1 MRFKKKIVYFTSGV
15 LSKMNHET
23 PYPESKQR
31 CRKYGGYKILNPDGK
46 RSARRALMGV
56 CKCTICSR
64 HITSGTCK
72 IEHGHYLYKG
82 CQPCCQPLRGFACG
96 SCNVLDGKVFTS
108 FLQKIGKTRK
118 EAMNLELSEE
128 DLDLY
133 ADMLTERFSEKGKRV
148 VVNFKDYVRG
158 IEFAKLL

>member
-1 MRFKKKIVYFTSGV
+1 MVYFTYGV
-15 LSKMNHET
+15 LTRMNHET
-23 PYPESKQR
+23 PNPKCKPR
-31 CRKYGGYKILNPDGK
+31 CGRYGGYKILNPDGK
-46 RSARRALMGV
+46 RSARRALMCV

-64 HITSGTCK
+64 RITSGTCK

-82 CQPCCQPLRGFACG
+82 CQPLRGFACA
-96 SCNVLDGKVFTS
+96 SCNVLDGKVFTL
-108 FLQKIGKTRK
+108 FLKKIGKTRK